1 MTTQR
6 RTTRAPALEMR
17 DICKTFPGVRA
28 LQSIS
33 LAGYAGETLCLLGDN
48 GAGKS
53 TLIKIMSGVHP
64 ASSGQLLVAGEP
76 VTFSTPQAAR
86 AAGISTVHQYG
97 GTVPLLSIARN
108 FFLGAEP
115 TKGWGPFRRLDEK
128 PANRIA
134 VEELHKIG
142 IRRVTDGRQLTG
154 TLSGGERQ
162 ALAIARAMYFGAQVL
177 ILDEPTSAL
186 GVKEASETLRL
197 IVRAKERGV
206 AVVFITHNAQHAMAV
221 GDRFAV
227 LIHGQV
233 AASFT
238 RGERTKAELLNL
250 MAGGEEF
257 ADMEAELEAMR
268 GETNGTARA

>member
-1 MTTQR
+1 MNSIV
-6 RTTRAPALEMR
+6 PKLALR
-17 DICKTFPGVRA
+17 DVSKSFPGVRA
-28 LQSIS
+28 LTDINLEAYS
-33 LAGYAGETLCLLGDN
+33 GETLCLLGDN

-53 TLIKIMSGVHP
+53 TLIKTVSGVYTP
-64 ASSGQLLVAGEP
+64 TSGHIEIDGSRVAI
-76 VTFSTPQAAR
+76 STPQDAR

-97 GTVPLLSIARN
+97 GTVPLLSVARN

-115 TKGWGPFRRLDEK
+115 AKGPWPLRWFDERK
-128 PANRIA
+128 ANEIA
-134 VEELHKIG
+134 VGELQKIG

-186 GVKEASETLRL
+186 GVKEASETLKL
-197 IVRAKERGV
+197 IMRAKERGV
-206 AVVFITHNAQHAMAV
+206 AVVFITHNAQHALAV
-221 GDRFAV
+221 GDRFVV
-227 LIHGQV
+227 LIHGRV
-233 AASFT
+233 AASFK

-257 ADMEAELEAMR
+257 EEMEIELEAMR
-268 GETNGTARA
+268 GSTASA